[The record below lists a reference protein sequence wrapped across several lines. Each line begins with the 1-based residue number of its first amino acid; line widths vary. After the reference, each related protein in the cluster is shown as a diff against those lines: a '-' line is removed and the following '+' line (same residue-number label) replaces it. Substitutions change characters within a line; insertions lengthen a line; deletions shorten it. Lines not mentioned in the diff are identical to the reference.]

1 MKEQCESV
9 YNGFRCTRVKGHFGT
24 HRYLGRGF
32 QERNDGSLSMTCL
45 EWNDKHEV
53 PDYRE
58 FGEAFPVD
66 YDLGEDERMA
76 AFSAA
81 VADARAQLPKGTV
94 FEVRA
99 KNYPK
104 DGGVVNDFGR
114 TPTYNSRRD
123 MAKTWGI
130 AWYHTPE
137 PPEGF
142 PRRMSYSP
150 LVTCS
155 DTSKGEVKYEGGY
168 VLLARMEA

>member
-1 MKEQCESV
+1 MKERCESV
-9 YNGFRCTRVKGHFGT
+9 YNGFRCTREKGHFGT
-24 HRYLGRGF
+24 HRYLESGV
-32 QERNDGSLSMTCL
+32 QELDNGCLSIHCL

-58 FGEAFPVD
+58 FGETFPVD
-66 YDLGEDERMA
+66 YDLGEDERRRM
-76 AFSAA
+76 FDIA
-81 VADARAQLPKGTV
+81 VADAKANLPEGAV

-104 DGGVVNDFGR
+104 AGGIAKGFGR
-114 TPTYNSRRD
+114 TIKSRRD
-123 MAKTWGI
+123 MAKAWGI

-137 PPEGF
+137 PPQGF
-142 PRRMSYSP
+142 PRRMSHNP